1 MPRVGTPEGAKIIQ
15 SLRDAAKTVVAAG
28 LEHLPFGAWGRLMPR
43 DELALFY
50 HVVSDDTLGTLKHYP
65 YKDTIRFNMDMAF
78 CAERGAISYEKL
90 LRSRRDGARASP
102 NGFLITFDDGLAE
115 CHSVARN
122 ILLKHR
128 VPAVFFIT
136 TDVIDNRSLLHEGRI
151 SLGVEAVE
159 RMTSEETLDFARF
172 FDISTT
178 PKSGDWRAGINKAT
192 GNDQIGRIRISLSAA
207 HYAVIRWLFSL
218 PHRAPVIDRA
228 LERLGI
234 DQAAYLRRHPVYMSE
249 RQITDLAADGFV
261 IGGHGRSHLPLQR
274 MTAEEQEREI
284 VESCAV
290 VRDITGRK
298 RVPFAFPY
306 GGGGIDRGFLADV
319 MSRHEFIE
327 LFFDTQGLRESPWF
341 VVNRT
346 WADFPDLRDH
356 VGSNLPR
363 LMTRKWLRQVVA
375 V

>member
-1 MPRVGTPEGAKIIQ
+1 
-15 SLRDAAKTVVAAG
+15 
-28 LEHLPFGAWGRLMPR
+28 
-43 DELALFY
+43 
-50 HVVSDDTLGTLKHYP
+50 
-65 YKDTIRFNMDMAF
+65 
-78 CAERGAISYEKL
+78 
-90 LRSRRDGARASP
+90 
-102 NGFLITFDDGLAE
+102 
-115 CHSVARN
+115 
-122 ILLKHR
+122 
-128 VPAVFFIT
+128 
-136 TDVIDNRSLLHEGRI
+136 
-151 SLGVEAVE
+151 
-159 RMTSEETLDFARF
+159 
-172 FDISTT
+172 
-178 PKSGDWRAGINKAT
+178 
-192 GNDQIGRIRISLSAA
+192 
-207 HYAVIRWLFSL
+207 
-218 PHRAPVIDRA
+218 
-228 LERLGI
+228 
-234 DQAAYLRRHPVYMSE
+234 MSK

-363 LMTRKWLRQVVA
+363 LMTREWLRQVVA